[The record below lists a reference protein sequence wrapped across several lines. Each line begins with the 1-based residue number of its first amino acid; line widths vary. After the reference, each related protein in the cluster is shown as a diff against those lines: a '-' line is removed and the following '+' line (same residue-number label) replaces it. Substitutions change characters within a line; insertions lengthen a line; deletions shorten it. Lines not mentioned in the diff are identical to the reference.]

1 MNHTLLKKSFFP
13 VLDATSKL
21 PAGVLQGTFADY
33 GSFDECLK
41 VETPHFKGQ
50 SCALEARPPRPPLS
64 RDFTLVKAHLDGNN
78 GTLSGFFKVAHEAL
92 HHKKLRLVVCVPSSC
107 SLQDMR
113 AIAKRGRVLEAF
125 SLASNG
131 RRLFSAPG
139 GSSTEFACIH
149 GIRALSMFWVVLGHT
164 YVLMDFELLK
174 DPSGIQ
180 SFFRSLEFEL
190 VHNGWL
196 AVETFFLLSGVLM
209 SVGGLK
215 FLQKSKGCFNIPL
228 MALRR
233 YLRLAPSLLLLMG
246 LVFFLPL
253 LSSGPFWYQHVDPQV
268 KSCAEY
274 WWASLL
280 FLSNWF
286 GINKGCTLVTW
297 YLAVDLQLYVLSLFF
312 LLILYRYCKVG
323 VALLVLSIG
332 VSCAAIALQTLV
344 HDVMP
349 SPMLSAVDNA

>member
-1 MNHTLLKKSFFP
+1 MS
-13 VLDATSKL
+13 L
-21 PAGVLQGTFADY
+21 PT
-33 GSFDECLK
+33 
-41 VETPHFKGQ
+41 
-50 SCALEARPPRPPLS
+50 
-64 RDFTLVKAHLDGNN
+64 
-78 GTLSGFFKVAHEAL
+78 
-92 HHKKLRLVVCVPSSC
+92 
-107 SLQDMR
+107 
-113 AIAKRGRVLEAF
+113 GRILEAF

-180 SFFRSLEFEL
+180 SFFRALEFEL

-280 FLSNWF
+280 FISNWF
-286 GINKGCTLVTW
+286 GINKGVLQGRCGPSSPVDRGVVCSHCASNTCTRRHAFTH
-297 YLAVDLQLYVLSLFF
+297 AVS
-312 LLILYRYCKVG
+312 RG
-323 VALLVLSIG
+323 
-332 VSCAAIALQTLV
+332 
-344 HDVMP
+344 
-349 SPMLSAVDNA
+349 